1 MVSTAE
7 ASMYESLLGVLVTM
21 LMLIRPGFCGAD
33 DERPPP
39 GARLPL
45 RLLAGAAAAKDSL
58 CASAPCGLALADL
71 LPLASR
77 GIRVGVPGFGYA
89 CGIVGGKAVFDTT
102 DGEPAILGKVDLL
115 KVPSVTLLK
124 RFDRGWTG
132 IMRFDGVR
140 EPSSMDRVSSL
151 DTVDAGRA
159 FIWNG
164 GKGT

>member
-21 LMLIRPGFCGAD
+21 LMLIKPGFCGAD

-45 RLLAGAAAAKDSL
+45 RLLAGGAATKGSL
-58 CASAPCGLALADL
+58 CAPTSWGLALADL

-77 GIRVGVPGFGYA
+77 GIRYA
-89 CGIVGGKAVFDTT
+89 CGIAGGRAVFDTT

-124 RFDRGWTG
+124 RFERG
-132 IMRFDGVR
+132 
-140 EPSSMDRVSSL
+140 
-151 DTVDAGRA
+151 
-159 FIWNG
+159 
-164 GKGT
+164 